1 MGPVVPLKHLST
13 TSGSLKRVQNRS
25 ESTQIETYTYW
36 DASLGDSRYLF
47 DYIAYIHY
55 RPLVLGPDVLLKH
68 LFTTSGS
75 LKREQN
81 RLESAQN
88 DIYTL

>member
-47 DYIAYIHY
+47 DYIAYIHN
-55 RPLVLGPDVLLKH
+55 RPLVLGPDVPLEALNG
-68 LFTTSGS
+68 LRTEW
-75 LKREQN
+75 EQN